1 MVTRLME
8 LAGLFLLLL
17 LPASDASG
25 ELASAIE
32 TSLHHELGDVRV
44 AIAPDTL
51 VTPAMVQGKDAPM
64 RARFLAQVIWGGADE
79 ASVTVV
85 PTGLGADK
93 RVTRTLRFA
102 KEDASPERGRAI
114 GLVIAE
120 LLRESPPSLW
130 MTASSPPTGL
140 DATAAPPHLVLGAM
154 LAMEKI
160 GSGPWAT
167 GPALSYDFHLSPTL
181 SIGATGT
188 ALFASTNQYAQFGLG
203 IGLGWNFLHS
213 SDHRH
218 GLGIVGALSV
228 RRESLTVSYRE
239 YTRSA
244 APWTGA
250 AAAVLRGYV
259 SAWRHLRVVAQA
271 HAGTTFDALSVTVGN
286 ARENEQTTVTYGRFR
301 PGFAI
306 GLEYAL

>member
-1 MVTRLME
+1 ME

-32 TSLHHELGDVRV
+32 TSLHHELGGVRV

-51 VTPAMVQGKDAPM
+51 VTPAMVHGKDAPM
-64 RARFLAQVIWGGADE
+64 RARFVAQVTWSGANE
-79 ASVTVV
+79 ANVAVV
-85 PTGLGADK
+85 STASGTDK
-93 RVTRTLRFA
+93 QVARRMRFA
-102 KEDASPERGRAI
+102 KEDAASERGRAI

-130 MTASSPPTGL
+130 MTASSPATGL
-140 DATAAPPHLVLGAM
+140 GATAAPPHLVLGAL
-154 LAMEKI
+154 LAMEKV

-167 GPALSYDFHLSPTL
+167 GPALSYDFRLSPMFG
-181 SIGATGT
+181 IGATGT
-188 ALFASTNQYAQFGLG
+188 ALFSSTNQYALLGLG
-203 IGLGWNFLHS
+203 VGLGWDFLHA

-218 GLGIVGALSV
+218 GLGIVGVLSL

-250 AAAVLRGYV
+250 AAAVLRGHV
-259 SAWRHLRVVAQA
+259 SVWRHLRLVAQA
-271 HAGTTFDALSVTVGN
+271 QVGTTFDALSITVGN